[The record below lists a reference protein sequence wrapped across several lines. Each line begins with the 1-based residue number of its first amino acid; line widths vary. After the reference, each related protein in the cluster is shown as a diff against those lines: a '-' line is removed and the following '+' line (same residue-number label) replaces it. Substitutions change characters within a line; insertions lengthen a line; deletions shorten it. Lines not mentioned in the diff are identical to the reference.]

1 MIIECDRCYA
11 RYRYDEERFAGKA
24 SKKVRCTKC
33 LAIFEIFNTGA
44 FEGQPPAVGFAEPSP
59 SPSPSSAATD
69 ETVGRL
75 SEEAGAEKGAG
86 DKPREST
93 TAKRRLVRT
102 DAQRGGA
109 LSLPEGYRVSLA
121 VIAGPE
127 AGRIHEIDRPRVVIG
142 RSDSDI
148 NVDDPEVSR
157 QHAALEISG
166 EKVTLVDLGSMN
178 GTLVG
183 DEPVQEAVLENQ
195 SEFSIGGS
203 TLMLI
208 LTPRT

>member
-1 MIIECDRCYA
+1 MIIECDRCYSK
-11 RYRYDEERFAGKA
+11 YRYDETRFAGKA

-33 LAIFEIFNTGA
+33 LAIFEIYNTGA
-44 FEGQPPAVGFAEPSP
+44 FEGQPGAVGFAA
-59 SPSPSSAATD
+59 PSSPAGTD
-69 ETVGRL
+69 ETLGRL
-75 SEEAGAEKGAG
+75 SETADPERDPAG
-86 DKPREST
+86 KPDTT

-127 AGRIHEIDRPRVVIG
+127 SGRIHEIDRPRVVIG
-142 RSDSDI
+142 RSDSDVNI
-148 NVDDPEVSR
+148 DDPEVSR
-157 QHAALEISG
+157 QHAALEISAD
-166 EKVTLVDLGSMN
+166 KVTLIDLGSTN
-178 GTLVG
+178 GTLVD
-183 DEPVQEAVLENQ
+183 DEPVQEAALENQ

-208 LTPRT
+208 LTPKG